1 MLREKAIFTSV
12 GQKYPHQYPRHA
24 SVSTNSLKDAT
35 KRNSAANQMT
45 PALNRKETFKVSW
58 SVGISQFRVDVTM
71 SDLQWDPPKAGSVF
85 AYLGGIRIAPSSLMT
100 SPFSIGLEIIASTIW
115 ANSAGRPSRLG

>member
-1 MLREKAIFTSV
+1 LS
-12 GQKYPHQYPRHA
+12 
-24 SVSTNSLKDAT
+24 SN
-35 KRNSAANQMT
+35 
-45 PALNRKETFKVSW
+45 LNREATFEASW
-58 SVGISQFRVDVTM
+58 SVGISQFCVDVTM
-71 SDLQWDPPKAGSVF
+71 SDLQWDRPKAGSVF